1 MKKLHVYNF
10 AVGRITAS
18 DLVHMFNP
26 FVKVQGVEVI
36 DRNQAYVYVANKCA
50 ARAVQEQH
58 GRVICGEA
66 LQVQLA
72 TDKQHDPGKLPEV
85 PRVTSRRPDLKDRN
99 WRFGVRTD
107 KATDFAKVLDLF
119 RQYGTVVWSCCHVD
133 GIGGYVLLKT
143 PYHWLRVTQGTD
155 FVLVGGYR
163 IRVTALLEA
172 TITEVSLTK
181 LANEKNSKVL
191 ARDDAV
197 HRKSQAGLKISS
209 KKSLVSLLLSNISP
223 NVNASDIIYLLSL
236 YVDLQGLS
244 YRDQYA
250 YAYVPDRSQAAIAI
264 RELNFR
270 VIGGQP
276 IQVRIAYPFQVTASI
291 TKPTI
296 PRERPWLKPYCWR
309 FLVSNIHPEK
319 PLKHVTDLFRR
330 FGRPIFSFRNVTKPS
345 SGWILLETDQHWT
358 TITEKLNKKEGA
370 GVVVTICGDADF
382 NPFVVDDQVVEEKR
396 PAEVPTSLYVSKAS
410 TLSLDASDLAY
421 LFGLYAEVVGVYM
434 NRDYAFVT
442 VKSQSQAVQAVH
454 ELNGRF
460 VGGPTLPPLEVS
472 LSKDT
477 GTGSNLC
484 FNLPPARKRPDLSEP
499 IWGFVV
505 KNIDPEVPFEQVRQ
519 HFLRFGTI
527 CSSVRHANRTYG
539 SVFLKTSHHWR
550 TVAARLDGVKLGGHR
565 LSVFQSMRFGCTDV
579 DGVMAKGEKNNGYE
593 VLYQNMKYGL
603 SATKE
608 LAEYFR
614 ERSNL
619 EEYNSKLL
627 TKLANKAGSGGGGTF
642 SPLWIILKSTTERL
656 SELHAAKV
664 QKLSELVKNITKYAE
679 ELHKKHKTVKEEES
693 GTQDAVQAMKDSTA
707 AVAKAKDVYNARL
720 QELEKARKDSSTK
733 ETEKAEAKLRKQQDD
748 YKALVEKHNIIK
760 QEFEKKMTIT
770 CKRFQDLE
778 EAHLKQ
784 MKEFLTSYMEI
795 VQNNFDL
802 VGQVHHDLKRQFLE
816 LTVDKLLEQFVL
828 NKYTGLEKPEFIEL
842 DLVNLSGGSLASASA
857 TSNNLLV
864 NTSISPSAATSPGG
878 GGGGGGSV
886 TDSPALSTTSS
897 SQPVPIVK
905 KESNLRSWF
914 TSSSSA
920 AVPTNSPV
928 NLSTSS
934 PTASGGM
941 GGRGG
946 GNLLDALAGSADRP
960 LSPVAAS
967 GDSSASS
974 SAQSTAKTISGF
986 LRSRREKAK
995 SKKTKKKKDSA
1006 ENSSAKDDKGSDGED
1021 KEEATVKATDAG
1033 SIGNLQTTSA
1043 VSTGNVAPTAT
1054 PEVDEDG
1061 YSIQPR
1067 DATWD
1072 SATITEKS
1080 NNFYSSSDSDSDDER
1095 GERKIHV
1102 EIKPLNNG
1110 VAPISASV
1118 DELRATVENL
1128 SLSPIAPFS
1137 SQHSHHHSS
1146 ASHHLTGTG
1155 VQAQSQ
1161 HNLSSTGGGGGGGTA
1176 QPGTAGGL
1184 LNNNNNTHLTSPNAS
1199 NASTPTTV
1207 HPYAPLQSPTLSMST
1222 TSNNRYAD
1230 LGDIFSEV
1238 GDISASAPASANLTK
1253 LTQRQIPTPTSAG
1266 GSSIAIP
1273 RPPSR
1278 RSEAAAAAAGRGRV
1292 SPASQIARADSVG
1305 SLEFRSPS
1313 VGIGSSRGPSPLTIG
1328 MSDTIPLAVA
1338 FHEIIHAYFRGSDE
1352 TRCQVKMSGDMMLS
1366 FPAGIVNVLANNPN
1380 PAKLGF
1386 RIKNL
1391 QNLENV
1397 LPNKQ
1402 LITID
1407 KLQSTALSTTLEFNM
1422 PVLTSILRRQS
1433 EQNPTAPYFNVDI
1446 LKYQV
1451 KAKPG
1456 AASCPFQLVSY
1467 WKCEQRHTD
1476 IKIDY
1481 KYNSHAMAVASPLL
1495 NVSISVPVD
1504 GSVKNV
1510 QSKPHSAWQGESNR
1524 LVWNF
1529 TDISQH
1535 SDNGGVDTLRARL
1548 EVGTGPSNPA
1558 LISTQF
1564 NCEGTTLSGI
1574 EFELVGTGYRL
1585 SLVKRRFVSGKY
1597 ICEGDGVRGIKTPT
1611 PPNVGVLSPSPYSN
1625 KSAGS
1630 GGSG

>member
-1 MKKLHVYNF
+1 MVK
-10 AVGRITAS
+10 AS
-18 DLVHMFNP
+18 KV
-26 FVKVQGVEVI
+26 FVS
-36 DRNQAYVYVANKCA
+36 R
-50 ARAVQEQH
+50 
-58 GRVICGEA
+58 
-66 LQVQLA
+66 LA
-72 TDKQHDPGKLPEV
+72 TGTTVDHLWVLFNRYG
-85 PRVTSRRPDLKDRN
+85 
-99 WRFGVRTD
+99 
-107 KATDFAKVLDLF
+107 KVLDINIYVSTAVVLMSQREAAEQASMHLQGRIVKGSSIHLKLQGYVDWQLERGTSISKAARLMNVDEEKACWAFWVTNIGHGIPLQEISELF
-119 RQYGTVVWSCCHVD
+119 RPFGTVVDARMDRSTMCRV
-133 GIGGYVLLKT
+133 VLQSDYTGKEVL
-143 PYHWLRVTQGTD
+143 HRVTGTY
-155 FVLVGGYR
+155 LRGYR
-163 IRVTALLEA
+163 IKVELWRGELWVPQEA
-172 TITEVSLTK
+172 
-181 LANEKNSKVL
+181 
-191 ARDDAV
+191 
-197 HRKSQAGLKISS
+197 
-209 KKSLVSLLLSNISP
+209 
-223 NVNASDIIYLLSL
+223 
-236 YVDLQGLS
+236 
-244 YRDQYA
+244 
-250 YAYVPDRSQAAIAI
+250 RS
-264 RELNFR
+264 
-270 VIGGQP
+270 
-276 IQVRIAYPFQVTASI
+276 
-291 TKPTI
+291 
-296 PRERPWLKPYCWR
+296 
-309 FLVSNIHPEK
+309 H
-319 PLKHVTDLFRR
+319 H
-330 FGRPIFSFRNVTKPS
+330 
-345 SGWILLETDQHWT
+345 
-358 TITEKLNKKEGA
+358 
-370 GVVVTICGDADF
+370 
-382 NPFVVDDQVVEEKR
+382 
-396 PAEVPTSLYVSKAS
+396 
-410 TLSLDASDLAY
+410 
-421 LFGLYAEVVGVYM
+421 
-434 NRDYAFVT
+434 
-442 VKSQSQAVQAVH
+442 
-454 ELNGRF
+454 
-460 VGGPTLPPLEVS
+460 
-472 LSKDT
+472 SKD
-477 GTGSNLC
+477 
-484 FNLPPARKRPDLSEP
+484 E
-499 IWGFVV
+499 
-505 KNIDPEVPFEQVRQ
+505 
-519 HFLRFGTI
+519 
-527 CSSVRHANRTYG
+527 
-539 SVFLKTSHHWR
+539 
-550 TVAARLDGVKLGGHR
+550 
-565 LSVFQSMRFGCTDV
+565 
-579 DGVMAKGEKNNGYE
+579 GEKNNGYE

-664 QKLSELVKNITKYAE
+664 QKLTELVKNINKYAE

-693 GTQDAVQAMKDSTA
+693 STQDAVHAMKESTT
-707 AVAKAKDVYNARL
+707 AVAKSKDVYNTRM
-720 QELEKARKDSSTK
+720 QELEKARKDNSAK
-733 ETEKAEAKLRKQQDD
+733 EIEKSEAKLRKQQDD

-770 CKRFQDLE
+770 CKRFQEIE

-802 VGQVHHDLKRQFLE
+802 VGQVHSDLKRQFLE

-842 DLVNLSGGSLASASA
+842 DLMKLGSRSLGTTATAAA
-857 TSNNLLV
+857 TSSNQLLV
-864 NTSISPSAATSPGG
+864 NTSMPNATSGG
-878 GGGGGGSV
+878 SVTTAGEGSV

-897 SQPVPIVK
+897 TQPVPIIK

-928 NLSTSS
+928 NLSTS
-934 PTASGGM
+934 PPASS
-941 GGRGG
+941 GRGS
-946 GNLLDALAGSADRP
+946 LLDALGGSTDRP
-960 LSPVAAS
+960 MSPAAA

-974 SAQSTAKTISGF
+974 SAQSTAKTSKSFYGDFLNKTNHHHQQQQQQQPPQNKQQPQMKQEQESQQQQQQQPKSSRRTTSLLNLFMSNSQGSRESRDSTTSGGADSVSTSTAGGGTGGGGGGGGTGSAISAPTSPNDVLNSNSNNGNGLASTFIGRNALLRGSKFSGF

-1006 ENSSAKDDKGSDGED
+1006 ENCSAKDEKLSDAED
-1021 KEEATVKATDAG
+1021 KDETVKASEAA
-1033 SIGNLQTTSA
+1033 SSNLQTTSA

-1067 DATWD
+1067 ETTWD
-1072 SATITEKS
+1072 STTITEKS

-1110 VAPISASV
+1110 AAPISASV

-1128 SLSPIAPFS
+1128 SLSPIGALS
-1137 SQHSHHHSS
+1137 SQQHHHHHHSS
-1146 ASHHLTGTG
+1146 SASSAHHHHSGPGQHLSG
-1155 VQAQSQ
+1155 AQS
-1161 HNLSSTGGGGGGGTA
+1161 A
-1176 QPGTAGGL
+1176 AL
-1184 LNNNNNTHLTSPNAS
+1184 LNNNTHHHLTSPNAS

-1253 LTQRQIPTPTSAG
+1253 LTQRQIPTPTSTG

-1278 RSEAAAAAAGRGRV
+1278 RSEAAVRGRI

-1338 FHEIIHAYFRGSDE
+1338 FHEIIHAYFRGADE

-1391 QNLENV
+1391 QNLDNV
-1397 LPNKQ
+1397 VPNKQ

-1481 KYNSHAMAVASPLL
+1481 KYNSHAMALASPLL
-1495 NVSISVPVD
+1495 NVSLTVPVD
-1504 GSVKNV
+1504 GGVKNV

-1535 SDNGGVDTLRARL
+1535 SDNLGVDTLRARL
-1548 EVGTGPSNPA
+1548 EVGSGPSNPA
-1558 LISTQF
+1558 IISAQF

-1597 ICEGDGVRGIKTPT
+1597 ICEGDGIRSVKTPT
-1611 PPNVGVLSPSPYSN
+1611 PPNVGILSPSPYSN

>member
-1 MKKLHVYNF
+1 MTQATRILISPLPKPVTKQSLAKLF
-10 AVGRITAS
+10 AHYGDVL
-18 DLVHMFNP
+18 D
-26 FVKVQGVEVI
+26 VEVFGSSASVYMASREAAELAVHRLQARVV
-36 DRNQAYVYVANKCA
+36 DGTSLNMTLNKGNVLLRRNPSKCVAKPHDTSNEEDNARYVFFVSNI
-50 ARAVQEQH
+50 
-58 GRVICGEA
+58 GS
-66 LQVQLA
+66 QVPL
-72 TDKQHDPGKLPEV
+72 EE
-85 PRVTSRRPDLKDRN
+85 
-99 WRFGVRTD
+99 
-107 KATDFAKVLDLF
+107 VLDLF
-119 RQYGTVVWSCCHVD
+119 RVYGTVLD
-133 GIGGYVLLKT
+133 GKRKANTTAMVILET
-143 PYHWLRVTQGTD
+143 AHCGTD
-155 FVLVGGYR
+155 VRRKMSRCFVRGYR
-163 IRVTALLEA
+163 IM
-172 TITEVSLTK
+172 VSLW
-181 LANEKNSKVL
+181 SGIVW
-191 ARDDAV
+191 
-197 HRKSQAGLKISS
+197 Q
-209 KKSLVSLLLSNISP
+209 
-223 NVNASDIIYLLSL
+223 
-236 YVDLQGLS
+236 
-244 YRDQYA
+244 
-250 YAYVPDRSQAAIAI
+250 
-264 RELNFR
+264 
-270 VIGGQP
+270 
-276 IQVRIAYPFQVTASI
+276 
-291 TKPTI
+291 
-296 PRERPWLKPYCWR
+296 
-309 FLVSNIHPEK
+309 PEK
-319 PLKHVTDLFRR
+319 
-330 FGRPIFSFRNVTKPS
+330 
-345 SGWILLETDQHWT
+345 
-358 TITEKLNKKEGA
+358 
-370 GVVVTICGDADF
+370 
-382 NPFVVDDQVVEEKR
+382 
-396 PAEVPTSLYVSKAS
+396 
-410 TLSLDASDLAY
+410 
-421 LFGLYAEVVGVYM
+421 
-434 NRDYAFVT
+434 
-442 VKSQSQAVQAVH
+442 
-454 ELNGRF
+454 
-460 VGGPTLPPLEVS
+460 
-472 LSKDT
+472 
-477 GTGSNLC
+477 
-484 FNLPPARKRPDLSEP
+484 
-499 IWGFVV
+499 
-505 KNIDPEVPFEQVRQ
+505 
-519 HFLRFGTI
+519 
-527 CSSVRHANRTYG
+527 
-539 SVFLKTSHHWR
+539 
-550 TVAARLDGVKLGGHR
+550 DGNNE
-565 LSVFQSMRFGCTDV
+565 CE
-579 DGVMAKGEKNNGYE
+579 GEKNNGYE

-664 QKLSELVKNITKYAE
+664 QKLTELVKNINKYAE
-679 ELHKKHKTVKEEES
+679 ELHKKHKSVKEEES
-693 GTQDAVQAMKDSTA
+693 STQDAVHAMKESTT
-707 AVAKAKDVYNARL
+707 AVAKAKDVYNTRL
-720 QELEKARKDSSTK
+720 QELEKARKDNSAK
-733 ETEKAEAKLRKQQDD
+733 EIEKSEAKLRKQQDD

-770 CKRFQDLE
+770 CKRFQEIE

-802 VGQVHHDLKRQFLE
+802 VGQVHSDLKRQFLE

-828 NKYTGLEKPEFIEL
+828 NKYTGLEKP
-842 DLVNLSGGSLASASA
+842 V
-857 TSNNLLV
+857 
-864 NTSISPSAATSPGG
+864 
-878 GGGGGGSV
+878 
-886 TDSPALSTTSS
+886 
-897 SQPVPIVK
+897 
-905 KESNLRSWF
+905 
-914 TSSSSA
+914 
-920 AVPTNSPV
+920 
-928 NLSTSS
+928 
-934 PTASGGM
+934 
-941 GGRGG
+941 
-946 GNLLDALAGSADRP
+946 
-960 LSPVAAS
+960 
-967 GDSSASS
+967 
-974 SAQSTAKTISGF
+974 SGF

-995 SKKTKKKKDSA
+995 SKKTKKKKDST
-1006 ENSSAKDDKGSDGED
+1006 ENCSAKDEKLSDAED
-1021 KEEATVKATDAG
+1021 KDETTKASDAA
-1033 SIGNLQTTSA
+1033 SSNLQTTSA

-1067 DATWD
+1067 ETTWD
-1072 SATITEKS
+1072 STTLTEKS
-1080 NNFYSSSDSDSDDER
+1080 NNFYSSSDSDSEDER

-1110 VAPISASV
+1110 AAPISASV

-1128 SLSPIAPFS
+1128 SLSPIGALS
-1137 SQHSHHHSS
+1137 SQQHHHHHHSS
-1146 ASHHLTGTG
+1146 SASSAHHHHAGPGQHLSG
-1155 VQAQSQ
+1155 AQS
-1161 HNLSSTGGGGGGGTA
+1161 A
-1176 QPGTAGGL
+1176 AL
-1184 LNNNNNTHLTSPNAS
+1184 LNNNTHLTSPNAS

-1253 LTQRQIPTPTSAG
+1253 LTQRQIPTPTSTG

-1278 RSEAAAAAAGRGRV
+1278 RSEAAVRGRI

-1338 FHEIIHAYFRGSDE
+1338 FHEIIHAYFRGADE
-1352 TRCQVKMSGDMMLS
+1352 SRCQVKMSGDMMLS

-1391 QNLENV
+1391 QNLDNL

-1481 KYNSHAMAVASPLL
+1481 KYNSHAMALASPLL
-1495 NVSISVPVD
+1495 NVSLTVPVD
-1504 GSVKNV
+1504 GGVKNV

-1535 SDNGGVDTLRARL
+1535 SDNLGVDTLRARL

-1558 LISTQF
+1558 IISAQF

-1597 ICEGDGVRGIKTPT
+1597 ICEGDGIRSVKTPT
-1611 PPNVGVLSPSPYSN
+1611 PPNAGILSPSPYSN